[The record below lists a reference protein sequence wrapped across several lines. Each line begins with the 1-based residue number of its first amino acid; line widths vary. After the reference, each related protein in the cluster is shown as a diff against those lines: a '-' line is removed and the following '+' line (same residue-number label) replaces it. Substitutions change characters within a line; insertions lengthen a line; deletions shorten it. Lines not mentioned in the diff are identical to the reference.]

1 MRQKRMIFVR
11 GLTCVCSA
19 GVKQCVC
26 VGDKLQLSV
35 QVRQEATR
43 QNHVHLTITFDF
55 HPVYVCCHIQRSQR
69 GSDVYLQQ
77 ERNKVDEIKI
87 QQMTKICNNKNRHI
101 EILTE

>member
-1 MRQKRMIFVR
+1 MLRR
-11 GLTCVCSA
+11 LTCVCSA

-43 QNHVHLTITFDF
+43 HSHVHLTIPFDF
-55 HPVYVCCHIQRSQR
+55 HPVYVCSHIQRSQG

-77 ERNKVDEIKI
+77 ERNTGDEKTT
-87 QQMTKICNNKNRHI
+87 QEMTYVTGETNIFKYLLSNG
-101 EILTE
+101 L